1 MDLLFSVKEKKAELF
16 TLVSILRIFWL
27 RNLYTLTKGPS
38 LLIYTY
44 LLFYGF
50 LRKLYYFQTK
60 S

>member
-44 LLFYGF
+44 LFPVSWENYTTW
-50 LRKLYYFQTK
+50 KTK